1 MRTNQTANKSIPS
14 LENLLKNPSEIFGII
29 KNPGKYGLDIYHG
42 LSTKQQQYVLF
53 AAGAGL
59 ILYGVYLGRNKS

>member
-1 MRTNQTANKSIPS
+1 MRTNESKSF
-14 LENLLKNPSEIFGII
+14 LENLMQNPSDILNMV
-29 KNPGKYGLDIYHG
+29 KNPGKYGLDVYNG

-59 ILYGVYLGRNKS
+59 IAYGLYLGRSQK